1 MENTLYVNK
10 HLGYRSCLF
19 LGLVQSL
26 LSDLASDVNK
36 IIHTKKLCLL
46 VQMVIWREFFSGSS
60 NEKQTNKQTIAKISI
75 IYKQYLFL
83 VTHKVSQ
90 EIDKR

>member
-1 MENTLYVNK
+1 MENTLYIK
-10 HLGYRSCLF
+10 HLGYRCCLF

-26 LSDLASDVNK
+26 LSDLASDVNN

-83 VTHKVSQ
+83 VTQKVSQ

>member
-10 HLGYRSCLF
+10 HLGYRSCLV

-60 NEKQTNKQTIAKISI
+60 NEKQTNDRQNFDN
-75 IYKQYLFL
+75 L
-83 VTHKVSQ
+83 
-90 EIDKR
+90 